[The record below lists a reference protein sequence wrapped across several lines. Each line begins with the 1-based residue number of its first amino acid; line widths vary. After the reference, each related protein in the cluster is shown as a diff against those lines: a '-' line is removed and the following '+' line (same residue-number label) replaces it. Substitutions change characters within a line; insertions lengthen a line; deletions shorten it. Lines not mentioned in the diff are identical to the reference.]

1 VTDEGALPERIVFDA
16 EPLVAYFCDE
26 PGSDTVERYVAAVE
40 GAADGYI
47 SAVTLAEVQYVVRA
61 IDGDGRADTVVDVL
75 AESGIRQVD
84 TEETWRHAAD
94 CKFRYSPALG
104 DAFALGTA
112 VHVDGTLLVGADDDF
127 DAITDV
133 PVVRFRADGA

>member
-1 VTDEGALPERIVFDA
+1 MSRSLSRRYADWIASHSKLVVLAVLALTV
-16 EPLVAYFCDE
+16 LVAAGATVGE
-26 PGSDTVERYVAAVE
+26 TGSAGVGEF
-40 GAADGYI
+40 
-47 SAVTLAEVQYVVRA
+47 
-61 IDGDGRADTVVDVL
+61 
-75 AESGIRQVD
+75 QVD